1 MNLKFD
7 VHDERFRKVV
17 IEHVL
22 STLRVYTEHWIGPPA
37 NASEV
42 QSRWDALINDAVA
55 SFLRDPVFI
64 EGVVRKYVEGKIKAR
79 VDAILRKAQKALV
92 IEQMR
97 ADRMLREAVESLVR
111 QRDEEHTDA

>member
-1 MNLKFD
+1 MGLNFD
-7 VHDERFRKVV
+7 VHDERFRNVV

-22 STLRVYTEHWIGPPA
+22 STLRVYTEHWIDPPA

-42 QSRWDALINDAVA
+42 QSRWDAIINDAVVA
-55 SFLRDPVFI
+55 FLRDPVFI

-79 VDAILRKAQKALV
+79 VDATLRKAQKALV

-97 ADRMLREAVESLVR
+97 ADARLREAVESLVK
-111 QRDEEHTDA
+111 QHEEEQL